1 VNRQV
6 RAELRADRSPA
17 RGHVSDRSSDARSR
31 SWGRRSL
38 RLTAARLVSHEVVDS
53 VHFEVAPMQVLH
65 PFRFGQSLL
74 ARQDQRLK
82 RAVPQGVLG

>member
-1 VNRQV
+1 
-6 RAELRADRSPA
+6 
-17 RGHVSDRSSDARSR
+17 
-31 SWGRRSL
+31 
-38 RLTAARLVSHEVVDS
+38 
-53 VHFEVAPMQVLH
+53 MQVLH